1 VTHPSSPPT
10 DRSRLLRAGAVL
22 AGERLRPPVGDARRR
37 TVCGAARLLTGL
49 GVRVAVHAPAEAWP
63 RTRSGP
69 GLLLV
74 ANSASPLDPLVLLT
88 VLRGVVVAAPAHQRV
103 AGVPCPSVPATVA
116 DVAAA
121 LARGTSVVVRPE
133 LPTDGGT
140 ALGRFSPDLL
150 TAAVGTGA
158 PVCPVAVRCSGG
170 APGPVS
176 GARSLRAALRWTG
189 GVDVLADVH
198 LLPALS
204 SAGAT
209 PQELATTAEYAV
221 AAVLETVTRQGGLAA
236 GARPEPARG
245 GGQRGPSTTR

>member
-1 VTHPSSPPT
+1 MTRPSSPTT

-22 AGERLRPPVGDARRR
+22 TAERLRPPVGDARRR
-37 TVCGAARLLTGL
+37 TVCAAARLLTGL
-49 GVRVAVHAPAEAWP
+49 GVCVAVHVPAEAWP
-63 RTRSGP
+63 RTRTGP

-88 VLRGVVVAAPAHQRV
+88 VLRRVVVAAPASERV

-116 DVAAA
+116 DVGAA
-121 LARGTSVVVRPE
+121 LARGTSVLVRPE
-133 LPTDGGT
+133 PPTDGGT

-150 TAAVGTGA
+150 AAAVATGA

-170 APGPVS
+170 SAGPAS

-189 GVDVLADVH
+189 GVDVVADVH

-221 AAVLETVTRQGGLAA
+221 AAVLEA
-236 GARPEPARG
+236 PSPAPSRG
-245 GGQRGPSTTR
+245 SRRACEA